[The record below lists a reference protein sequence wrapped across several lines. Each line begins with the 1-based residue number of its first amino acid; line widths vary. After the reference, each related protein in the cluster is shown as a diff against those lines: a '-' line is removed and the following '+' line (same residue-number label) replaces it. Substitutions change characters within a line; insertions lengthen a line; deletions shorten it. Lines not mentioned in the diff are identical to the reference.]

1 MNNTKVLLVFYN
13 PQNSISQKAETIIN
27 ENTPSDIEVQY
38 IDVHTNG
45 KIALEFNV
53 SIVPTFILLDEGV
66 EIARDYGGLNKE
78 LFDKFINN

>member
-13 PQNSISQKAETIIN
+13 PQNSISQNAETIIN

-38 IDVHTNG
+38 IDVHTNR

-53 SIVPTFILLDEGV
+53 GIVPTFILLDEGV
-66 EIARDYGGLNKE
+66 EIARDYGGLTKE